1 MLVVD
6 DLPLALIFLL
16 FYNSLLVEIT
26 NKNGC
31 DCIVIYIYIYIGMA
45 VGTGKRRTKD
55 VRLLLSKLV

>member
-31 DCIVIYIYIYIGMA
+31 DCIVIYNIYIYI
-45 VGTGKRRTKD
+45 
-55 VRLLLSKLV
+55 